1 MRNRIGMVVVVALI
15 SFFTGGWLMQQGI
28 ASAGGSY
35 HGARTFDDV
44 MSYVNR
50 YYVDSLGEE
59 QLYTKATNGMLEELH
74 DPYSVL
80 LVGDDYKALT
90 ETTTGN
96 YGGLGIQI
104 DVRAGW
110 ITVVAPLPDT
120 PAERAGI
127 ETGDQIVAIDGK
139 PTEGWNNDQAVRT
152 LRGAAGSDVT
162 LTVRRVGYADPL
174 EFKLTRAQIHVR
186 SVSPGTMFPEAVGYV
201 SLSQVSET
209 SSDELH
215 DEIAAMLS
223 KGMKSLVLDLRTNP
237 GGLLDQGVKVSDL
250 FLNKGQEVVSTR
262 GRARGSSRE
271 FFADANQSW
280 PTLPIVVLV
289 NGGSASAAEIIAGAL
304 QDHDRAVLV
313 GTPTFGKGLV
323 QTLFPLSDNSALKLT
338 TARWYTPSGRTIQRV
353 AQSEEDQVAQVE
365 RDATGAP
372 SAQVTPG
379 APAAAADSAHPMFKT
394 DAGRSVRGGGG
405 IIPDLIIRPDTLTA
419 GERAFATA
427 LGSQLPVYR
436 DVLTSYALDVKNQ
449 HLVTSESFVVTP
461 AMRQQVYVR
470 LKAKGVTMPE
480 PTFNGAATLVD
491 DQLGYE
497 ITRYVFGRPAEFRRR
512 AADDDQLQMALGLL
526 KTSPTPKEL
535 LAIAAGQAETQ
546 SRN

>member
-1 MRNRIGMVVVVALI
+1 MRNRIGMVAVVALI

-28 ASAGGSY
+28 ASAGGGF

-59 QLYTKATNGMLEELH
+59 QLYTKATNGMLQELH

-104 DVRAGW
+104 DVRDGW

-139 PTEGWNNDQAVRT
+139 ATEGWNNDQAVRT
-152 LRGAAGSDVT
+152 LRGAAGSPVT
-162 LTVRRVGYADPL
+162 LSVRRVGYADPL

-186 SVSPGTMFPEAVGYV
+186 SVSPGTLFPDAVGYV

-215 DEIAAMLS
+215 DEITAMLS

-271 FFADANQSW
+271 FFADASQQW

-323 QTLFPLSDNSALKLT
+323 QTLFPLSDNSALKIT

-353 AQSEEDQVAQVE
+353 AKSEEDQFAQVE
-365 RDATGAP
+365 RDATVVPTA
-372 SAQVTPG
+372 V
-379 APAAAADSAHPMFKT
+379 ADSAHPTFKT
-394 DAGRSVRGGGG
+394 DGGRTVRGGGG
-405 IIPDLIIRPDTLTA
+405 IIPDLIIRPDTLTG

-427 LGSQLPVYR
+427 LGSQLPIYR
-436 DVLTSYALDVKNQ
+436 DVLTGYALEIKNQ
-449 HLVTSESFVVTP
+449 HLVTSENFTVTP
-461 AMRQQVYVR
+461 GMRQQVYER
-470 LKAKGVTMPE
+470 LKAKGVTMSE
-480 PTFNGAATLVD
+480 PVFNGAATLVD

-497 ITRYVFGRPAEFRRR
+497 VARYVFGRPAEFRRR
-512 AADDDQLQMALGLL
+512 AADDNQLQTALGLL

-535 LAIAAGQAETQ
+535 LALAARQ
-546 SRN
+546 SGVPTRD

>member
-28 ASAGGSY
+28 ASAGGGY

-104 DVRAGW
+104 DVRDGW

-152 LRGAAGSDVT
+152 LRGTAGSNVT
-162 LTVRRVGYADPL
+162 LSVRRVGFADPL
-174 EFKLTRAQIHVR
+174 EYKLTRAQIHVR
-186 SVSPGTMFPEAVGYV
+186 SVSPGTIFPDAVGYV

-262 GRARGSSRE
+262 GRAKGSSRE
-271 FFADANQSW
+271 FFADGNQPW
-280 PTLPIVVLV
+280 PALPIVVLV

-372 SAQVTPG
+372 TT
-379 APAAAADSAHPMFKT
+379 PAAVADSAHPMFKT

-405 IIPDLIIRPDTLTA
+405 IIPDLVIRPDTLTG

-436 DVLTSYALDVKNQ
+436 DVLTSYALEIKNQ
-449 HLVTSESFVVTP
+449 HLVTSESFVVTS
-461 AMRQQVYVR
+461 AMQQQVYTR

-480 PTFNGAATLVD
+480 ATFNGAATLVD

-497 ITRYVFGRPAEFRRR
+497 IARYVFGRPAEFRRR
-512 AADDDQLQMALGLL
+512 AADDNQLQMALGLL

-535 LAIAAGQAETQ
+535 LALAAGQAGTQ
-546 SRN
+546 TRN